1 MVERCGGVVARVLV
15 LCLAGCPGS
24 GPGGA
29 PITQGGASPTSPI
42 PTSPIP
48 TTPTPTTA
56 PAGASR
62 EAARTLQT
70 GGDAD
75 FDGDGKLDAR
85 TKIDGDTRTT
95 IYYGSPGKTRL
106 TVVLRPD
113 RVELQGDFNEDGTI
127 DFKHSGA
134 TVAGVRT
141 QTSTWDTDFDG
152 AVDETETL
160 TITGELGR
168 GQPVTV
174 TARHERLVYDPTT
187 GETTPQISERSDDGI
202 YAHGGVDHLA
212 NFPSNGN
219 RVPLDAARGNI
230 RVVEQSTA
238 TPNGCSEAQQQKLAA
253 ALGALDK
260 QIACV
265 ATANTTAAA
274 ALRHA
279 VDARNIEMACAPSPD
294 YGAADL
300 GPLFGAADTGT
311 YRVNITPTTFDTPG
325 FSETFLHELM
335 HVSGYAHIDQKD
347 EDGKNDRVNTCA
359 SYCSGCIKD
368 NRPSE
373 TPGQDCAR
381 CSEPGKKEQ
390 CGIRKGKIRSSKC
403 HRDHLAACLQGDYK
417 VAVDCKKCLRGG
429 TRLCDD
435 TPVGEDGMPLCCEI
449 CPDNT
454 AENLACTE
462 LPNWRVDTCYDKP
475 PACR

>member
-29 PITQGGASPTSPI
+29 PITQGGAS

-113 RVELQGDFNEDGTI
+113 RVDLQGDFNEDGTI

-174 TARHERLVYDPTT
+174 TPSSLATCAAEPPC
-187 GETTPQISERSDDGI
+187 GP
-202 YAHGGVDHLA
+202 AHSYSSAL
-212 NFPSNGN
+212 
-219 RVPLDAARGNI
+219 
-230 RVVEQSTA
+230 VEQIAA
-238 TPNGCSEAQQQKLAA
+238 TPVHPESVASTFSAMVRR
-253 ALGALDK
+253 AL
-260 QIACV
+260 
-265 ATANTTAAA
+265 
-274 ALRHA
+274 
-279 VDARNIEMACAPSPD
+279 
-294 YGAADL
+294 
-300 GPLFGAADTGT
+300 
-311 YRVNITPTTFDTPG
+311 
-325 FSETFLHELM
+325 
-335 HVSGYAHIDQKD
+335 
-347 EDGKNDRVNTCA
+347 
-359 SYCSGCIKD
+359 
-368 NRPSE
+368 
-373 TPGQDCAR
+373 
-381 CSEPGKKEQ
+381 
-390 CGIRKGKIRSSKC
+390 
-403 HRDHLAACLQGDYK
+403 
-417 VAVDCKKCLRGG
+417 
-429 TRLCDD
+429 
-435 TPVGEDGMPLCCEI
+435 
-449 CPDNT
+449 CP
-454 AENLACTE
+454 
-462 LPNWRVDTCYDKP
+462 
-475 PACR
+475 